1 MITQKMLYEI
11 ELAMLRAYARASR
24 KIAKAKT
31 AKKGKNAASG
41 QNEQNEQNEQNVVS
55 LTACRDLFVK
65 EFVTSV
71 KEKRSLFEKEIAEGG
86 YRDPAKLA
94 DVAYNLIESRLN
106 SELTQRLM
114 KHKMLDENSFRK
126 MVGDLKIDLREV
138 FYENYFQKSRKN

>member
-31 AKKGKNAASG
+31 AKKEPNVFG
-41 QNEQNEQNEQNVVS
+41 QNEQKAVS
-55 LTACRDLFVK
+55 LAACRDLFVK

-71 KEKRSLFEKEIAEGG
+71 KEKRSVFEQEIAEGG

-94 DVAYNLIESRLN
+94 DVVYNLIESRLN
-106 SELTQRLM
+106 SELTQKFM
-114 KHKMLDENSFRK
+114 KQKSLDENSFRK
-126 MVGDLKIDLREV
+126 MVSDLKIDLREV
-138 FYENYFQKSRKN
+138 FYENYFKKS